1 MANPPTAAGTAEYP
15 HYAVN
20 ERVLC
25 YHGPLVYEAKILK
38 TTDFKEPAL
47 ATGLT
52 GMHYFVHYKG
62 WKQTWD
68 EWVHAS
74 RLLKLN
80 DANLAL
86 QKRLQNEHLSTTQHA
101 SSSASASSKSHKAG
115 GAGASSTSGGGAG
128 GGGSARTAARK
139 DGRGTKRGRD
149 EDDSARKP
157 EMKLNVPEVLK
168 SQLVDDW
175 EAVTKKFQV
184 RGGRFF
190 GVGWFWRRADVR
202 WWIRLCR
209 YRENR
214 PLRDPSLLLSTVIS
228 GIQVYF
234 DKSLGSNLLYR
245 FERPQ
250 YSEIRKKYWT
260 GQQVVVGVTEKE
272 MSEIYGG
279 EHLLRMIV
287 SLPQMIAQ
295 TSLDP
300 ESVSLIRDYVNELL
314 HGALPGDV
322 GYASRAAFVRRQP
335 RVRSLAG
342 FYTRENAN
350 PSSGHSCHGCE
361 ASSVGLR
368 RCCSCYPRKTGTL

>member
-175 EAVTKKFQV
+175 EAVTKKFQIV
-184 RGGRFF
+184 P
-190 GVGWFWRRADVR
+190 
-202 WWIRLCR
+202 LP
-209 YRENR
+209 REPTVAEILKEFSEHVMQNK
-214 PLRDPSLLLSTVIS
+214 PSGLRDPSLLLSTVIS

-279 EHLLRMIV
+279 EHLLRMI
-287 SLPQMIAQ
+287 
-295 TSLDP
+295 
-300 ESVSLIRDYVNELL
+300 
-314 HGALPGDV
+314 GAC
-322 GYASRAAFVRRQP
+322 
-335 RVRSLAG
+335 
-342 FYTRENAN
+342 
-350 PSSGHSCHGCE
+350 SSFGV
-361 ASSVGLR
+361 SVGV
-368 RCCSCYPRKTGTL
+368 SFGVFF